1 MGIRITI
8 GTRVVEAQSYSVQEA
23 STPLSSAD
31 TSGSVG
37 TITFDVPHITD
48 SHLLIDQPVRLSD
61 SRKGFTLG
69 KVLSV
74 APSKGSFLDQV
85 VCTSRLGDLNIY
97 NVQAQPYIG
106 TLEGAFRY
114 YVGLAGIVAD
124 VFVDASVRDRA
135 ITFPGWNGELWF
147 YLKQMAAAVECDIS
161 LVSGVVLLRPLR
173 TRVAT
178 RGRDLDRGFSVG
190 GTPLAQAVEVYKYDN
205 RAITNRLV
213 YPPGGWT
220 SDVQVINV
228 NAGERVE
235 QILELSASVSS
246 IVQPTIQT
254 FVGQNTSNAS
264 VYTVVGDDGLII
276 TPAAWERAGG
286 RLEVSINPDTT
297 SLTVMIMAPLV
308 LPNAS
313 GKPIRVYSIALAADS
328 SGSRYST
335 LRILGTGVAFTKE
348 PIRIPTGVSASAT
361 SQDVGATVDNPFL
374 STLNDVYRAG
384 IRVAKAFTG
393 SIMSLN
399 GSVTAI
405 NQRGD
410 SGAAEYPTYAVVQS
424 FAAGRTYAQV
434 QSSTEYSGKT
444 YSEIESYWYDQVRDD
459 YANQL
464 FGNVGGARMWD
475 ETSNRWYRI
484 REGDIEPDNI
494 SFSADD
500 DVMHSDFQELYTG
513 RTYAQVTTL
522 QAGLSYRNQDL
533 KGLKLA

>member
-1 MGIRITI
+1 MGVRITV
-8 GTRVVEAQSYSVQEA
+8 GARVLEAQSYSVQEA

-74 APSKGSFLDQV
+74 SPSQGSFLDQI

-114 YVGLAGIVAD
+114 YVGLAGVVAD
-124 VFVDASVRDRA
+124 VFIDTTIRDKA
-135 ITFPGWNGELWF
+135 VTFPGWSGELWF
-147 YLKQMAAAVECDIS
+147 YLKQMASAVECDIS
-161 LVSGVVLLRPLR
+161 LVSGVILLRPLR

-178 RGRDLDRGFSVG
+178 QGKDLDRGFSVG
-190 GTPLAQAVEVYKYDN
+190 GTPLAQSVEVYKYEN
-205 RAITNRLV
+205 RAITNELI
-213 YPPGGWT
+213 YPAGGWS

-235 QILELSASVSS
+235 QVLELSSSVSS
-246 IVQPTIQT
+246 IVQPVIQT
-254 FVGQNTSNAS
+254 FVGQFANNAS
-264 VYTVVGDDGLII
+264 VYTVVGDDGLVI
-276 TPAAWERAGG
+276 TPTAWDRAGG
-286 RLEVSINPDTT
+286 RLVVTINPDTT
-297 SLTVMIMAPLV
+297 SLTVAITAPNN

-313 GKPIRVYSIALAADS
+313 GKPIRVYSIALAADT

-335 LRILGTGVAFTKE
+335 LRILGTGVGFNKSVVK
-348 PIRIPTGVSASAT
+348 IPTGIAPTAT
-361 SQDVGATVDNPFL
+361 SQEVGATVDNPFL
-374 STLNDVYRAG
+374 SSMNDVFRAG
-384 IRVAKAFTG
+384 IRVAKAYTG
-393 SIMSLN
+393 SYMTLD

-405 NQRGD
+405 NRRGD
-410 SGAAEYPTYAVVQS
+410 SGAAQYPTYAVVQS

-434 QSSTEYSGKT
+434 QSSPEYLGKSYSGV
-444 YSEIESYWYDQVRDD
+444 ESYWYDQVRDD

-475 ETSNRWYRI
+475 QSSRRWYRI
-484 REGDIEPDNI
+484 REGDIGPDNI
-494 SFSADD
+494 GFSADD
-500 DVMHSDFQELYTG
+500 DVLHSDFQLLYQG
-513 RTYAQVTTL
+513 RTYAQVTTF